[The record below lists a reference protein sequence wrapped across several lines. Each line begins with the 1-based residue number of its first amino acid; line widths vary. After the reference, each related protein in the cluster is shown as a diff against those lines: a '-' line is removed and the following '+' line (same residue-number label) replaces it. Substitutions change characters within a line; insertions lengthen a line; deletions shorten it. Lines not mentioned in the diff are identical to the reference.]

1 MAVSDNMQ
9 QAIDEYGS
17 ANSPYASLQDYLM
30 NQPVYDR
37 GPREAPN
44 PYAMNKVTVRG
55 PSTEDLLASQYKT
68 IMDQQQVADDAAA
81 AARQTEINSLRDL
94 LKEDLSTSEA
104 AAASERSD
112 LTKSLEQRI
121 SDMRSGVDAET
132 GILRQQGVDERAAMS
147 AEQKRISDLV
157 QKNIDQTAAD
167 LVASEERVRTAQ
179 TEAIGSLEDR
189 QGSLIGD
196 IEERI
201 SGLGESLNS
210 TKEKINADL
219 DARDAQLTGDQK
231 TAAEAIRA
239 EIDAVRESLGTV
251 QEEIQTENKS
261 QLEALK
267 NERETLLGNIEA
279 NVESLKEN
287 IEGLPVDQIQEE
299 IDNLREESDSLKN
312 TSSDERKQLF
322 DQMQALRDGMLTND
336 QVNSSIAEAM
346 QSGTLT
352 PDQINTAIESLKQD
366 VEGKIGSLAPMQSL
380 EMLQQEVETVAESTS
395 ALGSEMDL
403 LQKVVEGRATRE
415 DLAKLSKSLEGNF
428 AGIQALQKAME
439 GRATNE
445 DLAILQESVSTKASE
460 ADLLALRESLGTR
473 AGQSDLDEL
482 RAALEGSNAQIAGLS
497 GQMLDPELIERQR
510 VAAIQAAMD
519 PIEAQR
525 QAAIQAAIDPIE
537 AQRQAAIQAAMD
549 PIAGQR
555 QEAISGA
562 INPLQAQLQA
572 LQQQMPQEVDVDAL
586 RKSIMEEMKNQYG
599 GGNVNVGQVAVES
612 GLVNTPSGSSS
623 SASANI
629 SDGQADR
636 LGLFDEAAGQIAGSF
651 EAVPQQPAP
660 VSPAPVSSGVTANDI
675 LKMSVGIMPT
685 DMDYDLNNDGRIS
698 SRDALLFQKNA
709 IKQAPAPV
717 QPLPPSVIPS
727 VPMPTPVPTKTP
739 GVGYVSGSRP
749 TDYGMGNFRELNPRV
764 GEPFASQAPPPV
776 MPFAPPVKT
785 PGVGYVSGSNP
796 VDYGGGKFRELNP
809 RSAPIRMPAVPF
821 APPEPELQNPALMN
835 PVVPTAFYKKPQR
848 LRRRF

>member
-1 MAVSDNMQ
+1 MQ

-17 ANSPYASLQDYLM
+17 ADSPYASLQDYLM

-44 PYAMNKVTVRG
+44 PYAMNKVTVQG
-55 PSTEDLLASQYKT
+55 PSTEDLLARQYKT

-167 LVASEERVRTAQ
+167 LAASEERVRTAQ

-231 TAAEAIRA
+231 TAAEAIQA

-380 EMLQQEVETVAESTS
+380 EMLQQEVETVAGSTS

-403 LQKVVEGRATRE
+403 LQKVVEGRATSE
-415 DLAKLSKSLEGNF
+415 DLAKLSKSLEGNS

-445 DLAILQESVSTKASE
+445 DLAILQESVSTKASQ

-510 VAAIQAAMD
+510 AAAIQAAMD
-519 PIEAQR
+519 PIS
-525 QAAIQAAIDPIE
+525 
-537 AQRQAAIQAAMD
+537 
-549 PIAGQR
+549 GQR
-555 QEAISGA
+555 QEAIAGA
-562 INPLQAQLQA
+562 ISPLQAQIQA
-572 LQQQMPQEVDVDAL
+572 LQEQAPQEVDVDAL

-612 GLVNTPSGSSS
+612 GLVNTPSGSSPS
-623 SASANI
+623 SSANI

-675 LKMSVGIMPT
+675 LKMSVGLMPT

-698 SRDALLFQKNA
+698 SGDALLFQKNA

-739 GVGYVSGSRP
+739 GVGYVSGS
-749 TDYGMGNFRELNPRV
+749 NPI
-764 GEPFASQAPPPV
+764 
-776 MPFAPPVKT
+776 
-785 PGVGYVSGSNP
+785 
-796 VDYGGGKFRELNP
+796 DYGGGKFRELNP
-809 RSAPIRMPAVPF
+809 RSAPIRMPTVPF

-835 PVVPTAFYKKPQR
+835 PMVPTAFYKKPQR
-848 LRRRF
+848 LRKTF

>member
-17 ANSPYASLQDYLM
+17 ADSPYASLQDYLM
-30 NQPVYDR
+30 NQPVYAR

-44 PYAMNKVTVRG
+44 PYAMNKVTVQG
-55 PSTEDLLASQYKT
+55 PNTEDLLASQYKT

-132 GILRQQGVDERAAMS
+132 AILRQQGVDERAAMS

-167 LVASEERVRTAQ
+167 LAASEERVRTAQ

-231 TAAEAIRA
+231 SAAEAIQA

-251 QEEIQTENKS
+251 QDEIQTENKS

-287 IEGLPVDQIQEE
+287 IDGLPVDQIQEE

-312 TSSDERKQLF
+312 TASDERKQLF

-380 EMLQQEVETVAESTS
+380 EMLQQEVETVAGSTS

-403 LQKVVEGRATRE
+403 LQKAVEGRATTE
-415 DLAKLSKSLEGNF
+415 ELA
-428 AGIQALQKAME
+428 ALQEMMK
-439 GRATNE
+439 GTTSQIQ
-445 DLAILQESVSTKASE
+445 DL
-460 ADLLALRESLGTR
+460 
-473 AGQSDLDEL
+473 QS
-482 RAALEGSNAQIAGLS
+482 
-497 GQMLDPELIERQR
+497 QMLDPNEIAAQRQ
-510 VAAIQAAMD
+510 ADIQAAID

-586 RKSIMEEMKNQYG
+586 RKSIMEEMKNQSGGGAPVSPAPVSPAPVG
-599 GGNVNVGQVAVES
+599 GGNVNVGEVAVES
-612 GLVNTPSGSSS
+612 GIVNTPSGSSP
-623 SASANI
+623 SASANV

-636 LGLFDEAAGQIAGSF
+636 LGLFDEAAGRIAGSF

-660 VSPAPVSSGVTANDI
+660 VSPAPVSPAPVSPGVTANDI
-675 LKMSVGIMPT
+675 LQMSVGKMPSN
-685 DMDYDLNNDGRIS
+685 MEYDINKDGRIS

-709 IKQAPAPV
+709 A
-717 QPLPPSVIPS
+717 S
-727 VPMPTPVPTKTP
+727 PTVNLNDFA
-739 GVGYVSGSRP
+739 R
-749 TDYGMGNFRELNPRV
+749 LNPRV
-764 GEPFASQAPPPV
+764 GAPP
-776 MPFAPPVKT
+776 
-785 PGVGYVSGSNP
+785 
-796 VDYGGGKFRELNP
+796 
-809 RSAPIRMPAVPF
+809 
-821 APPEPELQNPALMN
+821 AL
-835 PVVPTAFYKKPQR
+835 KKPFR
-848 LRRRF
+848 LRGPF